1 MQCHKTLALV
11 ASNPFEQTT
20 MNGHVLSFLNYIQY
34 ERNYSSRTVE
44 AYSDDLDYF
53 EDFVI
58 RMTGSFDP
66 LQPDLNI
73 VRGWMAEMG
82 MKHQAAS
89 SIKRRICCLRSFYRY
104 LRRQGLIN
112 TNPLTLL
119 PSPKVP
125 RTLPVWIS
133 EDQMDYL
140 IDGIDYGQD
149 FEGIRDH
156 LLIDMLYST
165 GMRRSEAAGLKDRD
179 VDLESHQLKV
189 RGKGNK
195 ERLIPIGP
203 ELETLIAEY
212 RDRRD
217 AEVGTEPE
225 HFFTDIDGR
234 SLTPVRVYNLAHKY
248 LTNLPQLSRKGA
260 HVLRHSFA
268 TNMLAEGA
276 DLMAVK
282 ELLGHASLQSTEV
295 YTHLTPKDIIENYKQ
310 AHPRAK

>member
-1 MQCHKTLALV
+1 
-11 ASNPFEQTT
+11 
-20 MNGHVLSFLNYIQY
+20 MNGHILSFLNYIQY
-34 ERNYSSRTVE
+34 ERNYSDRTVE
-44 AYSDDLDYF
+44 AYSDDLEHF
-53 EDFVI
+53 EDFVT

-66 LQPDLNI
+66 LKPDLNI

-82 MKHQAAS
+82 QRHQAAS

-104 LRRQGLIN
+104 LRRQGLIT

-119 PSPKVP
+119 PSPKIP

-140 IDGIDYGQD
+140 LDDIDYGQD

-179 VDLESHQLKV
+179 VDLDGHQLKV
-189 RGKGNK
+189 MGKGNK
-195 ERLIPIGP
+195 ERLIPTGP
-203 ELETLIAEY
+203 ELEALIAQY
-212 RDRRD
+212 RDCRN
-217 AEVGTEPE
+217 AEVGMETD
-225 HFFTDIDGR
+225 HFFTDIDGNP
-234 SLTPVRVYNLAHKY
+234 LTPQRVYALAHKY
-248 LTNLPQLSRKGA
+248 LAHLPQLSRKGA

>member
-1 MQCHKTLALV
+1 
-11 ASNPFEQTT
+11 
-20 MNGHVLSFLNYIQY
+20 MNGHILSFLNYIQY
-34 ERNYSSRTVE
+34 ERNYSDRTVE
-44 AYSDDLDYF
+44 AYSDDLEHF
-53 EDFVI
+53 EDFVT

-66 LQPDLNI
+66 LHPDLNI

-82 MKHQAAS
+82 QRHQAAS

-104 LRRQGLIN
+104 LRRQGLIT

-119 PSPKVP
+119 PSPKIP

-140 IDGIDYGQD
+140 LDDIDYGQD

-179 VDLESHQLKV
+179 IDLDGHQLKV
-189 RGKGNK
+189 MGKGNK
-195 ERLIPIGP
+195 ERLIPTGP
-203 ELETLIAEY
+203 ELEALIAQY
-212 RDRRD
+212 RDRRN
-217 AEVGTEPE
+217 AEVGMETD
-225 HFFTDIDGR
+225 HFFTDIDGNP
-234 SLTPVRVYNLAHKY
+234 LTPQRVYALAHKY
-248 LTNLPQLSRKGA
+248 LAHLPQLSREGA

>member
-1 MQCHKTLALV
+1 
-11 ASNPFEQTT
+11 
-20 MNGHVLSFLNYIQY
+20 MNGYILSFLNYIQY
-34 ERNYSSRTVE
+34 ERNYSDRTVE
-44 AYSDDLDYF
+44 AYSDDLEHF
-53 EDFVI
+53 EDFVT

-66 LQPDLNI
+66 LHPDLNI

-82 MKHQAAS
+82 QRHQAAS

-104 LRRQGLIN
+104 LRRQGLIT

-119 PSPKVP
+119 PSPKIP

-140 IDGIDYGQD
+140 LDDIDYGQD

-179 VDLESHQLKV
+179 VDLDGHQLKV
-189 RGKGNK
+189 MGKGNK
-195 ERLIPIGP
+195 ERLIPTGP
-203 ELETLIAEY
+203 ELEALIAQY
-212 RDRRD
+212 RDRRN
-217 AEVGTEPE
+217 AEVGMETD
-225 HFFTDIDGR
+225 HFFTDIDGNP
-234 SLTPVRVYNLAHKY
+234 LTPQRVYALAHKY
-248 LTNLPQLSRKGA
+248 LAHLPQLSRKGA

>member
-1 MQCHKTLALV
+1 
-11 ASNPFEQTT
+11 
-20 MNGHVLSFLNYIQY
+20 MNEHILSFLNYIQY
-34 ERNYSSRTVE
+34 ERNYSNRTVE
-44 AYSDDLDYF
+44 AYSDDLKYF
-53 EDFVI
+53 EDFVT
-58 RMTGSFDP
+58 RETGSFDP
-66 LQPDLNI
+66 LSPDLNI

-82 MKHQAAS
+82 QKRQAVS

-104 LRRQGLIN
+104 LRRQGLI
-112 TNPLTLL
+112 TSNPLTLL

-125 RTLPVWIS
+125 KALPVWIS

-140 IDGIDYGQD
+140 IDDIDYGQD
-149 FEGIRDH
+149 FEGVRDH

-179 VDLESHQLKV
+179 VDVESHQLKV
-189 RGKGNK
+189 KGKGNK

-203 ELETLIAEY
+203 ELESLISQY
-212 RDRRD
+212 RERRD
-217 AEVGTEPE
+217 AEVGFAPE
-225 HFFTDIDGR
+225 YFLTDIDGDP
-234 SLTPVRVYNLAHKY
+234 LTPQKVTDLAHKY
-248 LTNLPQLSRKGA
+248 LQNLPHLSRKGA

-295 YTHLTPKDIIENYKQ
+295 YTHLTPKDIIDNYKQ

>member
-1 MQCHKTLALV
+1 
-11 ASNPFEQTT
+11 
-20 MNGHVLSFLNYIQY
+20 MNGHILSFLNYIQY
-34 ERNYSSRTVE
+34 ERNYSDRTVE
-44 AYSDDLDYF
+44 AYSDDLEHF
-53 EDFVI
+53 EDFVT

-66 LQPDLNI
+66 LHPDLNI

-82 MKHQAAS
+82 QRHQAAS

-104 LRRQGLIN
+104 LRRHGLIT

-119 PSPKVP
+119 PSPKIP

-140 IDGIDYGQD
+140 LDDIDYGQD

-179 VDLESHQLKV
+179 VDLDGHQLKV
-189 RGKGNK
+189 MGKGNK
-195 ERLIPIGP
+195 ERLIPTGP
-203 ELETLIAEY
+203 ELEALIAQY
-212 RDRRD
+212 RDRRN
-217 AEVGTEPE
+217 AEVGMETD
-225 HFFTDIDGR
+225 HFFTDIDGNP
-234 SLTPVRVYNLAHKY
+234 LTPQRVYALAHKY
-248 LTNLPQLSRKGA
+248 LAHLPQLSRKGA

>member
-1 MQCHKTLALV
+1 
-11 ASNPFEQTT
+11 
-20 MNGHVLSFLNYIQY
+20 MNGHILSFLNYIQY
-34 ERNYSSRTVE
+34 ERNYSDRTVE
-44 AYSDDLDYF
+44 AYSDDLEHF
-53 EDFVI
+53 EDYVT

-66 LQPDLNI
+66 LHPDLNI
-73 VRGWMAEMG
+73 VRGGMAEMG
-82 MKHQAAS
+82 QRHQAAS

-104 LRRQGLIN
+104 LRRQGLIT

-119 PSPKVP
+119 PSPKIP

-140 IDGIDYGQD
+140 LDDIDYGQD

-179 VDLESHQLKV
+179 IDLDGHQLKV
-189 RGKGNK
+189 MGKGNK
-195 ERLIPIGP
+195 ERLIPTGP
-203 ELETLIAEY
+203 ELEALIAQY
-212 RDRRD
+212 RDRRN
-217 AEVGTEPE
+217 AEVGMETD
-225 HFFTDIDGR
+225 HFFTDIDGNP
-234 SLTPVRVYNLAHKY
+234 LTPQRVYALAHKY
-248 LTNLPQLSRKGA
+248 LAHLPQLSRKGA

>member
-1 MQCHKTLALV
+1 
-11 ASNPFEQTT
+11 
-20 MNGHVLSFLNYIQY
+20 MNGHILSFLNYIQY
-34 ERNYSSRTVE
+34 ERNYSDRTVE
-44 AYSDDLDYF
+44 AYSDDLEHF
-53 EDFVI
+53 EDFVT

-66 LQPDLNI
+66 LHPDLNI

-82 MKHQAAS
+82 QRHQAAS

-104 LRRQGLIN
+104 LRRQGLIT

-119 PSPKVP
+119 PSPKIP

-140 IDGIDYGQD
+140 LDDIDYGQD

-165 GMRRSEAAGLKDRD
+165 GMRRSEVAGLKDRD
-179 VDLESHQLKV
+179 VDLDGHQLKV
-189 RGKGNK
+189 MGKGNK
-195 ERLIPIGP
+195 ERLIPTGP
-203 ELETLIAEY
+203 ELEALIVQY
-212 RDRRD
+212 RDRRN
-217 AEVGTEPE
+217 AEVGMETD
-225 HFFTDIDGR
+225 HFFTDIDGNP
-234 SLTPVRVYNLAHKY
+234 LTPQRVYALAHKY
-248 LTNLPQLSRKGA
+248 LAHLPQLSRKGA

>member
-1 MQCHKTLALV
+1 
-11 ASNPFEQTT
+11 
-20 MNGHVLSFLNYIQY
+20 MNGHILSFLNYIQY
-34 ERNYSSRTVE
+34 ERNYSDRTVE
-44 AYSDDLDYF
+44 AYSDDLKHF
-53 EDFVI
+53 EDFVTN
-58 RMTGSFDP
+58 MYGSFDP

-82 MKHQAAS
+82 KRHQSAS

-104 LRRQGLIN
+104 LRRQGLIS

-119 PSPKVP
+119 PSPKEP

-140 IDGIDYGQD
+140 LDDIDYGQD

-165 GMRRSEAAGLKDRD
+165 GMRRSEAAGLMDRD
-179 VDLESHQLKV
+179 VDLDGHQLKV
-189 RGKGNK
+189 MGKGNK
-195 ERLIPIGP
+195 ERLIPTGP
-203 ELETLIAEY
+203 ELEALIAQY
-212 RDRRD
+212 RDRRN
-217 AEVGTEPE
+217 AEVGMETD
-225 HFFTDIDGR
+225 HFFTDIDGNP
-234 SLTPVRVYNLAHKY
+234 LTPQRVYALAHKY
-248 LTNLPQLSRKGA
+248 LSHLPQLSRKGA

>member
-1 MQCHKTLALV
+1 MGNATT
-11 ASNPFEQTT
+11 NP
-20 MNGHVLSFLNYIQY
+20 HVLSFLKYIRY
-34 ERNYSSRTVE
+34 ERNFSERTVE
-44 AYSDDLDYF
+44 AYADDLRRF
-53 EDFVI
+53 EDFVTSE
-58 RMTGSFDP
+58 TGTFEP
-66 LQPDLNI
+66 LQPDLDI
-73 VRGWMAEMG
+73 VRAWMADMSKG
-82 MKHQAAS
+82 HQAVS

-104 LRRQGLIN
+104 LRRSGLIDA
-112 TNPLTLL
+112 NPLTLL

-125 RTLPVWIS
+125 KTLPVWAT

-140 IDGIDYGQD
+140 IDDIDYGQD
-149 FEGIRDH
+149 YDGIRDH

-165 GMRRSEAAGLKDRD
+165 GMRRFEASGLRDAD
-179 VDLESHQLKV
+179 VDIDNHQIKV

-195 ERLIPIGP
+195 ERIIPIGP
-203 ELETLIAEY
+203 ELESLIAQY
-212 RDRRD
+212 RDRRN
-217 AEVGTEPE
+217 AETGFVPE
-225 HFFTDIDGR
+225 FLFTDINGR
-234 SLTPVRVYNLAHKY
+234 QLSPETVTGIAHKY
-248 LTNLPQLSRKGA
+248 LNKLPHLARKGA

>member
-1 MQCHKTLALV
+1 MPAAPTLH
-11 ASNPFEQTT
+11 FTT
-20 MNGHVLSFLNYIQY
+20 MNEHILSFLKYIQY
-34 ERNYSSRTVE
+34 ERNYSNRTVGE
-44 AYSDDLDYF
+44 YSDDLAYF
-53 EDFVI
+53 EEYVT
-58 RMTGSFDP
+58 RETGAFDP
-66 LQPDLNI
+66 LQPDLNV

-82 MKHQAAS
+82 RRRQAAAT
-89 SIKRRICCLRSFYRY
+89 IKRRVSCLRSFYRY
-104 LRRQGLIN
+104 LRRQGLVRS
-112 TNPLTLL
+112 NPLSLL

-125 RTLPVWIS
+125 RSLPVWVS
-133 EDQMDYL
+133 EDQMDHL
-140 IDGIDYGQD
+140 IDDIDYGQD

-165 GMRRSEAAGLKDRD
+165 GMRRSEAAGLMDAD
-179 VDLESHQLKV
+179 VSPEAHQLKV

-195 ERLIPIGP
+195 ERIIPIGP
-203 ELETLIAEY
+203 ELEALITQY

-217 AEVGTEPE
+217 AEVGSATQR
-225 HFFTDIDGR
+225 FFTDIEGR
-234 SLTPVRVYNLAHKY
+234 PLSPAKVYAVAHKY
-248 LTNLPQLSRKGA
+248 LSLLPRLPRKGA

-295 YTHLTPKDIIENYKQ
+295 YTHLTPKDIIDNYKQ

>member
-1 MQCHKTLALV
+1 
-11 ASNPFEQTT
+11 
-20 MNGHVLSFLNYIQY
+20 MNGHILSFLNYIQY
-34 ERNYSSRTVE
+34 ERNYSDRTVE
-44 AYSDDLDYF
+44 AYSDDLEHF
-53 EDFVI
+53 EDFVT

-66 LQPDLNI
+66 LKPDLNI

-82 MKHQAAS
+82 QRHQAAS

-104 LRRQGLIN
+104 LRRQGLIT

-119 PSPKVP
+119 PSPKIP

-140 IDGIDYGQD
+140 LDDIDYGQD

-165 GMRRSEAAGLKDRD
+165 GMRRSEVAGLKDRD
-179 VDLESHQLKV
+179 VDLDGHQLKV
-189 RGKGNK
+189 MGKGNK
-195 ERLIPIGP
+195 ERLIPTGP
-203 ELETLIAEY
+203 ELEALIAQY
-212 RDRRD
+212 RDCRN
-217 AEVGTEPE
+217 AEVGMETD
-225 HFFTDIDGR
+225 HFFTDIDGNP
-234 SLTPVRVYNLAHKY
+234 LTPQRVYALAHKY
-248 LTNLPQLSRKGA
+248 LAHLPQLSRKGA

>member
-1 MQCHKTLALV
+1 
-11 ASNPFEQTT
+11 
-20 MNGHVLSFLNYIQY
+20 MNGHILSFLNYIQY
-34 ERNYSSRTVE
+34 ERNYSDRTVE
-44 AYSDDLDYF
+44 AYSDDLEHF
-53 EDFVI
+53 EDFVT

-73 VRGWMAEMG
+73 FRGWMAEMG
-82 MKHQAAS
+82 QRHQAAS

-104 LRRQGLIN
+104 LRRQGLIT

-119 PSPKVP
+119 PSPKIP

-140 IDGIDYGQD
+140 LDDIDYGQD

-165 GMRRSEAAGLKDRD
+165 GMRRSEAAGLKDHD
-179 VDLESHQLKV
+179 VDLDGHQLKV
-189 RGKGNK
+189 MGKGNK
-195 ERLIPIGP
+195 ERLIPTGP
-203 ELETLIAEY
+203 ELEALIAQY
-212 RDRRD
+212 RDRRN
-217 AEVGTEPE
+217 AEVGMETD
-225 HFFTDIDGR
+225 HFFTDIDGNP
-234 SLTPVRVYNLAHKY
+234 LTPQRVYALAHKY
-248 LTNLPQLSRKGA
+248 LAHLPQLSRKGA

>member
-1 MQCHKTLALV
+1 MGNATT
-11 ASNPFEQTT
+11 NP
-20 MNGHVLSFLNYIQY
+20 HVLSFLKYIRY
-34 ERNYSSRTVE
+34 ERNFSERTVE
-44 AYSDDLDYF
+44 AYADDLRRF
-53 EDFVI
+53 EDFVTSE
-58 RMTGSFDP
+58 TGTFEP
-66 LQPDLNI
+66 LQPDLDI
-73 VRGWMAEMG
+73 VRAWMADMSKG
-82 MKHQAAS
+82 HQAVS

-104 LRRQGLIN
+104 LRRSGLIDA
-112 TNPLTLL
+112 NPLTLL

-125 RTLPVWIS
+125 KTLPVWAT

-140 IDGIDYGQD
+140 IDDIDYGQD
-149 FEGIRDH
+149 YDGIRDH

-165 GMRRSEAAGLKDRD
+165 GMRRFEAAGLRDAD
-179 VDLESHQLKV
+179 VDIDNHQIKV

-195 ERLIPIGP
+195 ERIIPIGP
-203 ELETLIAEY
+203 ELESLIAHY
-212 RDRRD
+212 RDRRN
-217 AEVGTEPE
+217 AETGFVPE
-225 HFFTDIDGR
+225 FLFTDINGR
-234 SLTPVRVYNLAHKY
+234 QLSPENVTVIAHKY
-248 LTNLPQLSRKGA
+248 LNKLPHLARKGA